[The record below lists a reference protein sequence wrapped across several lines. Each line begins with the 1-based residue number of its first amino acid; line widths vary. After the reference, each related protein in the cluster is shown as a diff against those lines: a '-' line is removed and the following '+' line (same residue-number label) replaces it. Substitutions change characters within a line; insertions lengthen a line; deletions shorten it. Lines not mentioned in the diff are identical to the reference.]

1 MARTIQ
7 SPGVEIKEID
17 QSIRPVIPA
26 GTNVLVTG
34 FADRGPTDEV
44 IQVTSRTE
52 FLEIYGSPTVP
63 AELYLS
69 STTNALFN
77 SPANV
82 FVYRMPYGDERGI
95 GFGNNYSVLAYPASA
110 YAINTGTGA
119 VSALAGFTNTEVTS
133 TTRTV
138 IIGEP
143 QHFTID
149 QETYFNIQQ
158 KKGFDWVDETSP
170 NFNSLSALGKAA
182 FLVINKAQTTIDQTF
197 QGYYFGAI
205 DNTNLNSAQDFDGIR
220 SVQTLS
226 NTLCSVDGFLQAENY
241 IPLPTTRLENPLT
254 AKTDNQ
260 TNTFGYIDGS
270 ISEQMENL
278 TDFDI
283 TGKEFNDTLSIGLF
297 RLRATPSTSNTI
309 KLNLT
314 IDQTVVG
321 STDYHRKIND
331 VNGGEAVPF
340 RIETEDQL
348 PTMDIIVND
357 FLSNRTKST
366 YLDAEGEPTTFVR
379 FLTENTT
386 SNNLDIGWPSLSAA
400 FGATTVATQSRLKEQ
415 VDGLAT
421 GGFGVADKLYA
432 LGSHSNTDL
441 STKIIGN
448 VPEKIDRLLDTVEN
462 TERFDIDITVDGG
475 LSTIYSTAKT
485 LDSDIFDDTVS
496 MSAIDTFRT
505 TKPNSD
511 QNELGLLFRSHW
523 NDIITRFTTFAEFRR
538 KDHIFIADL
547 PRSIFV
553 QGENFLTLQDSSK
566 NFSRD
571 ILNPIKSFAG
581 LINTS
586 YAATYGQWIQ
596 STDTVYGGLSY
607 CPSSG
612 YLASIMANSD
622 ANFEPW
628 FAPAGFAR
636 GRLTGAAG
644 LALSPTQKQRDQ
656 LYKISVNPIP
666 SFPVEGPVVFGQ
678 KTLQKLPSAFDRI
691 NVRRLFLYLEKATKN
706 TVRNFIFEPNTL
718 LTRTRIV
725 NTLTPIFE
733 NVKNTEGLY
742 DYLIICD
749 ERNNTPDIID
759 SNELRIDIYLKPTR
773 AAEFILV
780 NFYATKTGTDF
791 NEIV

>member
-1 MARTIQ
+1 M
-7 SPGVEIKEID
+7 K
-17 QSIRPVIPA
+17 
-26 GTNVLVTG
+26 
-34 FADRGPTDEV
+34 
-44 IQVTSRTE
+44 
-52 FLEIYGSPTVP
+52 
-63 AELYLS
+63 
-69 STTNALFN
+69 
-77 SPANV
+77 
-82 FVYRMPYGDERGI
+82 
-95 GFGNNYSVLAYPASA
+95 
-110 YAINTGTGA
+110 
-119 VSALAGFTNTEVTS
+119 
-133 TTRTV
+133 
-138 IIGEP
+138 
-143 QHFTID
+143 
-149 QETYFNIQQ
+149 FNI
-158 KKGFDWVDETSP
+158 FII
-170 NFNSLSALGKAA
+170 LSTLF
-182 FLVINKAQTTIDQTF
+182 FLLSCDQTTIDQTF

-205 DNTNLNSAQDFDGIR
+205 DNTNLNSAQDFDGIK

-226 NTLCSVDGFLQAENY
+226 NTLCSNSDLFRAESY

-331 VNGGEAVPF
+331 ANGGEAVPF

-366 YLDAEGEPTTFVR
+366 YLDAEGNPTTFVR
-379 FLTENTT
+379 FLTQNTT
-386 SNNLDIGWPSLSAA
+386 SDDVDTGWPSLSAA
-400 FGATTVATQSRLKEQ
+400 FGATTAVTQTKLKSQ
-415 VDGLAT
+415 IDGFT
-421 GGFGVADKLYA
+421 DGGFGVADKLYA

-475 LSTIYSTAKT
+475 LSTIYSTAQS
-485 LDSDIFDDTVS
+485 LDSDIFDDTASITV
-496 MSAIDTFRT
+496 IDKFRT
-505 TKPNSD
+505 TKVDSTSD
-511 QNELGLLFRSHW
+511 SDATKFKGYW
-523 NDIITRFTTFAEFRR
+523 NDVITRFTTFAEFRR

-547 PRSIFV
+547 PRSIFI
-553 QGENFLTLQDSSK
+553 QGENFLTLQDSDR

-571 ILNPIKSFAG
+571 ILNPIKAFAG
-581 LINTS
+581 VVNTS

-596 STDTVYGGLSY
+596 STDSVYGGLSY

-612 YLASIMANSD
+612 YLAAIMANSD

-691 NVRRLFLYLEKATKN
+691 NVRRLFLFLEKATKN
-706 TVRNFIFEPNTL
+706 TVRNFVFEPNTL

-759 SNELRIDIYLKPTR
+759 ANELRIDIYLKPTR